1 MLQIAGVCVGCG
13 VCVCVCVATLT
24 QFISTAFILTPL
36 DYVDL
41 NATIGGSIVDDAVAT
56 STIAAVYFTH
66 ATAIDDLPSAL
77 IRSARSRY
85 YRMLFQLSSSWSIQV
100 DCDVLSSTQ
109 SQLAMMCSRPV
120 TTDCSRPISIWWR
133 LTSSAFVIIPMWNSK
148 SIKLV
153 RVNIFIRLGF
163 IRLCLFRQVAVIWL
177 TDVVN

>member
-1 MLQIAGVCVGCG
+1 MCGVWG
-13 VCVCVCVATLT
+13 VCVCVCGNT
-24 QFISTAFILTPL
+24 
-36 DYVDL
+36 D
-41 NATIGGSIVDDAVAT
+41 TIYIDCVHSNTSRLRRLERHNRGLKKKVKGSIVDDAVAT